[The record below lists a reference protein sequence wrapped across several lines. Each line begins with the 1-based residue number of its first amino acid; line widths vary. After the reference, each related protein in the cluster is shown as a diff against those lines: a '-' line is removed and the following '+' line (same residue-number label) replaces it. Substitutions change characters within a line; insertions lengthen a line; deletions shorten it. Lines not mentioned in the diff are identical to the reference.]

1 LWKEQP
7 SWPSESLIPMPGC
20 TVKKTNRGPMCTFYL
35 CLNKPSKTAKKK
47 KKTRSLELF
56 ARGWLWTIIL
66 LISASWVGRI
76 TDMSHQCLDKTIS
89 KLKMNKARSGSI
101 WQLRKIL

>member
-47 KKTRSLELF
+47 KKDKVS
-56 ARGWLWTIIL
+56 WTLCQGLALNHNPLDLCL
-66 LISASWVGRI
+66 LSR
-76 TDMSHQCLDKTIS
+76 
-89 KLKMNKARSGSI
+89 
-101 WQLRKIL
+101 